1 MKRDLIEK
9 IEKLEGILRNME
21 SVVVAYSGGV
31 DSTFL
36 LALAR
41 KVLGKENVLAITAQ
55 TEVESREEIE
65 EAKKI
70 SLYLDVNHEII
81 TYSLLENK
89 DFSSNP
95 FNRCYFCK
103 KILTKKLKKIAQEKG
118 FKLVVDGSHLEDEE
132 DIRYGKTALAE
143 EGVRSPL
150 KEAGFRK
157 EEIRIVSAE
166 MNLPTWS
173 KPSSPCLSSR
183 IPIGTPIT
191 LEALQRVEKGEGVLK
206 EAGFSV
212 FRLRDHFPI
221 ARIEIGKNEFGKIL
235 IDGIRERIVKEL
247 RDLGYRFISLDL
259 EGYRTG
265 SFHKSQSI
273 EDL

>member
-1 MKRDLIEK
+1 MKEDIVNK
-9 IEKLEGILRNME
+9 IEKLKGILKGME

-36 LALAR
+36 LAIAR

-55 TEVESREEIE
+55 TEVESKDEIE

-70 SLYLDVNHEII
+70 SSKLDVNHEII
-81 TYSLLENK
+81 SYSLLENN

-95 FNRCYFCK
+95 INRCYFCK
-103 KILTKKLKKIAQEKG
+103 KILTKKLKKIAEDRG
-118 FKLVVDGSHLEDEE
+118 FKWVVEGSHLEDDE
-132 DIRYGKTALAE
+132 DIRYGKKALIE
-143 EGVRSPL
+143 EGIRSPL

-157 EEIRIVSAE
+157 EEIRIASAE
-166 MNLPTWS
+166 MNLPTWN

-191 LEALQRVEKGEGVLK
+191 LEAIERVEKGERVLK
-206 EAGFSV
+206 EAGFLV

-221 ARIEIGKNEFGKIL
+221 ARIEVGKEEFEKIMK
-235 IDGIRERIVKEL
+235 DEIREKIVK
-247 RDLGYRFISLDL
+247 DLKNIGYKFISLDL

-265 SFHKSQSI
+265 SFHRS
-273 EDL
+273 